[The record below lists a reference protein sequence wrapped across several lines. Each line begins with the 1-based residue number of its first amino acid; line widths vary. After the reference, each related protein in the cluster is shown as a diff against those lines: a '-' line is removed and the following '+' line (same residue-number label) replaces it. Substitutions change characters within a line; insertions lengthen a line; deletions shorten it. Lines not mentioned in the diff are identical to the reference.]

1 MIVREKSFKDRLY
14 DCQAARNE
22 LSHSA
27 LQCLTSV
34 REFASE
40 LPRFETEFDFLR
52 DADGKGVLNEVSGFT
67 TADELLG
74 FQRKTK
80 EMLANLDEAVEMISR
95 LRPHLGKL
103 VK

>member
-22 LSHSA
+22 LSHKRPA
-27 LQCLTSV
+27 MPHIGKGI
-34 REFASE
+34 ASE

-67 TADELLG
+67 TA
-74 FQRKTK
+74 R
-80 EMLANLDEAVEMISR
+80 
-95 LRPHLGKL
+95 
-103 VK
+103 